1 MWPRF
6 AIKRAQPGR
15 AFPGRPEIVSRIIR
29 ATDYPVP
36 FPRFRRSE
44 CLLEPFFIKYFNI
57 VKCNESWCSL
67 YVVSLTVHYSER
79 FA

>member
-1 MWPRF
+1 VATVRDK
-6 AIKRAQPGR
+6 ARTTRTRI
-15 AFPGRPEIVSRIIR
+15 SRQTR
-29 ATDYPVP
+29 DRESDHSGYGLSVP
-36 FPRFRRSE
+36 FPRFRGLGCSP
-44 CLLEPFFIKYFNI
+44 EPFFIKYFNI